1 MKNQTGKTM
10 KCLRIENDLKFCK
23 NEGMARQR
31 TICYT
36 PQQNGV
42 AKRMNKTLLERVGCM
57 LSNSRLNRS
66 FRAKAINTTCYLL
79 NRSASTAIDFRTVI
93 KVWSNKPA
101 KYLMLKVFGCSTYHH
116 VSEGKLE
123 PKAKKGVFIC
133 YRDEVKGF
141 RI

>member
-1 MKNQTGKTM
+1 MSSPFVT
-10 KCLRIENDLKFCK
+10 RIVWNSKFNEFCK
-23 NEGMARQR
+23 DEGISRQC

-42 AKRMNKTLLERVGCM
+42 AKRMNKALLERVGCM

-101 KYLMLKVFGCSTYHH
+101 KYLMLKVFGCLAYYH
-116 VSEGKLE
+116 VNEGKLE
-123 PKAKKGVFIC
+123 PRAKKGFFMG
-133 YRDEVKGF
+133 YGD
-141 RI
+141 